1 MRPLL
6 LKISAFGSY
15 ANEQTIDFQ
24 AGLKGQNFFLI
35 SGATGAGKTSI
46 LDAICFALYG
56 ESTSDG
62 KTGSMLRSELADS
75 KIKTFVEFTFSL
87 GAKTYRV
94 KRSPTYSTDEKKSIP
109 STAYLYEISGNQSN
123 LIASKTTI
131 VRKKLIEIL
140 GFNEDQFRQVVVM
153 PQGDFKKFLTAS
165 SKDREELLNI
175 IFKTDFSGTIEGKIG
190 SAQRRSA
197 KKSKTSRSI
206 IERSQC
212 ER

>member
-1 MRPLL
+1 MRPLIL
-6 LKISAFGSY
+6 TISAFGSY
-15 ANEQTIDFQ
+15 ANEQTIDFKS
-24 AGLKGQNFFLI
+24 GLNGQNFFLI

-109 STAYLYEISGNQSN
+109 STAYLYEINGNQSN

-153 PQGDFKKFLTAS
+153 PQGDFKKFL
-165 SKDREELLNI
+165 I
-175 IFKTDFSGTIEGKIG
+175 
-190 SAQRRSA
+190 
-197 KKSKTSRSI
+197 
-206 IERSQC
+206 
-212 ER
+212 